1 LTPRPDARS
10 RWLQNIKK
18 RFTKSWDRLFKEVKN
33 SGTSGKALVDYLI
46 AMLVKFTELPEDVVI
61 KTTSEAEGN
70 AIIALFKKSRAK
82 ETEWVHWFM
91 YLKYGLYACGGGE
104 CRDAMLHSYVHK
116 AVTQPARTKAQARTE
131 QQHLSRA
138 AMSARAHDTQKAR
151 DHQKRVI
158 EAKAK
163 AIAKAGNPA
172 KDEKAAALAAHAAVN
187 AHKNMLHEHEMKL
200 SVYDTQL
207 QDLHRELQMYAEE
220 PDLAKECRERWLAM
234 VKQKRE
240 WLLKNPPPTLQQ
252 AKAVLNEDSEEE
264 EAEVE
269 AEEEEEAEH
278 GVEEGQEEQ
287 VEEEEGNEDEGEDL
301 FPDHEE
307 EMEDNGEEVSSPLSP
322 PPPKRPTPAKSKQT
336 YNPPAKRSRV
346 TESEAGQGGGEKC
359 AYALDTC
366 LITQHQCLSWR
377 LKQTGCAKYVC
388 TVCAL
393 RINEED
399 PMRGHWCPAHLSLM

>member
-1 LTPRPDARS
+1 MLFARLTPRPDAR
-10 RWLQNIKK
+10 WLQNIKR
-18 RFTKSWDRLFKEVKN
+18 RFTKSWDRLFKEVNKT
-33 SGTSGKALVDYLI
+33 GTSGKALVDHLI
-46 AMLVKFTELPEDVVI
+46 AMLVKFTELAEDVVI

-70 AIIALFKKSRAK
+70 AIVALFKKSRAK
-82 ETEWVHWFM
+82 DTEWVHWFM

-138 AMSARAHDTQKAR
+138 AMSVRAHDTQKAR
-151 DHQKRVI
+151 DHQKKVI

-163 AIAKAGNPA
+163 AIAKAG
-172 KDEKAAALAAHAAVN
+172 KSSQHAHAAVN

-240 WLLKNPPPTLQQ
+240 WLRKNPPPTLQQ
-252 AKAVLNEDSEEE
+252 AKAVLNEEEE

-269 AEEEEEAEH
+269 AEEEEEEEAEH

-307 EMEDNGEEVSSPLSP
+307 EMEDNEEEVTSPLSP

-336 YNPPAKRSRV
+336 WKRSRL

-377 LKQTGCAKYVC
+377 LKQTGCTKLVC
-388 TVCAL
+388 TVCAA
-393 RINEED
+393 RINGD
-399 PMRGHWCPAHLSLM
+399 NPMHGHWCPAHLSLM